1 MVKQM
6 EGKTTYQERALRTL
20 SQKVATHTVSAKRW
34 ESFRHLLFGISEM
47 ADDLKR
53 DIFYG
58 LGEPQPGYKMMPPM
72 DTHEAYMY
80 HAILGIISE
89 LGELYDSILM
99 RDRLNTI
106 EELGDLEWYLALAR
120 KAVSTTQDEVQE
132 ANINKLMKR
141 FPEKFSEKDVV
152 QRDLDAERDAI
163 SMVMN
168 AQK

>member
-1 MVKQM
+1 M

-20 SQKVATHTVSAKRW
+20 SQKVATHTVTQKRW
-34 ESFRHLLFGISEM
+34 DSFERLLFAISEI
-47 ADDLKR
+47 ADSLKR

-58 LGEPQPGYKMMPPM
+58 LGTPQPANKMMTSM
-72 DTHEAYMY
+72 SADEAYMY
-80 HAILGIISE
+80 HAMLGIISE
-89 LGELYDSILM
+89 LGELYDSVLM

-120 KAVSTTQDEVQE
+120 KAVSITQDEVRE
-132 ANINKLMKR
+132 ANIKKLMER
-141 FPEKFSEKDVV
+141 FPEKFNEKDVV
-152 QRDLDAERDAI
+152 NRDLDAERDAI